1 MSNPASLPSSFLTR
15 LRQQLRFGDYLVAAL
30 FLAFA
35 LASLL
40 WKNLFGD
47 DERAEFAQVVVQNKI
62 IAELSLHNA
71 DTVSV
76 RGTLGEVKMEI
87 AVGGIRV
94 LSSTCGQQVCVRQG
108 RIARA
113 PQMLVCV
120 PNHLAVVLV
129 GKKENKLDAVTF

>member
-1 MSNPASLPSSFLTR
+1 MSNLPSLSASLLTR
-15 LRQQLRFGDYLVAAL
+15 FRQQLRFGDYLVAAL

-35 LASLL
+35 LASLAWNNFIGKEEQVAL
-40 WKNLFGD
+40 
-47 DERAEFAQVVVQNKI
+47 AQVIVQNKI
-62 IAELSLHNA
+62 VAELSLQNA

-76 RGTLGEVKMEI
+76 RGALGEVQLEI
-87 AVGGIRV
+87 VAGGIRV
-94 LSSTCGQQVCVRQG
+94 LASMCPQQVCVRQG
-108 RIARA
+108 HIARA